1 MSVRIKLPV
10 MFQPAA
16 NGIKTVEVNANECK
30 TVGECLKY
38 LRNKY
43 PPLGKMLFDEGDNI
57 AGYLMVFVNGQG
69 TDHNKFAYPV
79 KDGDEVYPIMMI
91 EGG

>member
-1 MSVRIKLPV
+1 MSVRVKLPA

-16 NGIKTVEVNANECK
+16 NGAKMVEVNNCN
-30 TVGECLKY
+30 TVGECLKE
-38 LRNKY
+38 LRSQS

-57 AGYLMVFVNGQG
+57 AGFLMIFINEQGIDHG
-69 TDHNKFAYPV
+69 TDRFSIPV
-79 KDGDEVYPIMMI
+79 KDGDEIYPIMMI

>member
-1 MSVRIKLPV
+1 MSVRIKLPA
-10 MFQPAA
+10 MFQQAA
-16 NGIKTVEVNANECK
+16 NGAKMVEVEASECK

-38 LRNKY
+38 LRNNY
-43 PPLGKMLFDEGDNI
+43 PGLGKMLFDEGDNI
-57 AGYLMVFVNGQG
+57 AGYLNVFVNGQG
-69 TDHNKFAYPV
+69 TNHNQFTFPI

>member
-1 MSVRIKLPV
+1 MSVRVKIPA

-16 NGIKTVEVNANECK
+16 NGAKMVEVNNCQ
-30 TVGECLKY
+30 TVGECLKQ
-38 LRNKY
+38 LRSQY

-57 AGYLMVFVNGQG
+57 AGFLMIFINEQIINHSTVRFSI
-69 TDHNKFAYPV
+69 PV
-79 KDGDEVYPIMMI
+79 KDGDEIYPIMMI